1 MPVHDYGR
9 FRARANPPGAS
20 FPAPCRFAETRHWIL
35 NVTLHGTDK

>member
-9 FRARANPPGAS
+9 FVHAPAAGAS